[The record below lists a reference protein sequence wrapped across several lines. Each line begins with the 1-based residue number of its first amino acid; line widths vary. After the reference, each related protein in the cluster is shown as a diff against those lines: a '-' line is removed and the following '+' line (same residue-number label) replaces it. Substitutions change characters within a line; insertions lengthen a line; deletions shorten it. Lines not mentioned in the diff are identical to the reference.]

1 MQEQNQTP
9 DAAVQADSAGAAH
22 EAASA
27 GTRSTAPATASE
39 DRIKELETQLAAAK
53 EDFLRAKAETENTRR
68 RAADDIAKAHKFA
81 VESFA
86 EALVPVKDSL
96 DAAAADTSGS
106 VETLKN
112 GVELTIKQLTAAFDK
127 GRVTI
132 IDPAGEKFDPARH
145 QAISMVEAD
154 GEANRIVSVLQKGY
168 LIYDRVL
175 RPALVTVSRGKQEQ
189 PSA

>member
-1 MQEQNQTP
+1 MQDQNQIP
-9 DAAVQADSAGAAH
+9 DPAIQPDPAMP
-22 EAASA
+22 EAA
-27 GTRSTAPATASE
+27 ATPE
-39 DRIKELETQLAAAK
+39 DRIKELEAQLASAK

-68 RAADDIAKAHKFA
+68 RASDDIAKAHKFA

-112 GVELTIKQLTAAFDK
+112 GVDLTIKQLIAAFEK
-127 GRVTI
+127 ARIVM

-145 QAISMVEAD
+145 QAISAVEAD
-154 GEANRIVSVLQKGY
+154 GEANRVVSVLQKGY

-175 RPALVTVSRGKQEQ
+175 RPALVTVSRPNPGKQDQ
-189 PSA
+189 PTA

>member
-1 MQEQNQTP
+1 MQDQNQTP
-9 DAAVQADSAGAAH
+9 EAAATNPAPEAAGAP
-22 EAASA
+22 SV
-27 GTRSTAPATASE
+27 APATAPTSE
-39 DRIKELETQLAAAK
+39 DRIKELEAQLAAAK

-68 RAADDIAKAHKFA
+68 RAAEDIAKAHKFA

-96 DAAAADTSGS
+96 DAAAADTTGS
-106 VETLKN
+106 VDTLKN
-112 GVELTIKQLTAAFDK
+112 GVDLTIKQLTAAFDK

-132 IDPAGEKFDPARH
+132 IDPSGEKFDPAKH

-154 GEANRIVSVLQKGY
+154 GEANRVVSVLQKGY

-175 RPALVTVSRGKQEQ
+175 RPALVTVSKAKTEQ
-189 PSA
+189 PAA

>member
-1 MQEQNQTP
+1 MQDQNQTP
-9 DAAVQADSAGAAH
+9 EASPAI
-22 EAASA
+22 EAAA
-27 GTRSTAPATASE
+27 LNAE
-39 DRIKELETQLAAAK
+39 DRIKELESQLAAAK

-96 DAAAADTSGS
+96 DAAAADATGS

-112 GVELTIKQLTAAFDK
+112 GVDLTIKQLTAAFEK
-127 GRVTI
+127 GRVTT
-132 IDPAGEKFDPARH
+132 IDPAGEKFDPAKH

-154 GEANRIVSVLQKGY
+154 GEANRVVSVLQKGY

-175 RPALVTVSRGKQEQ
+175 RPALVTVSTAKLAQ
-189 PSA
+189 PAG

>member
-1 MQEQNQTP
+1 MQDQNQKPDQSADTGVQAAT
-9 DAAVQADSAGAAH
+9 DAAAPNPAQAA
-22 EAASA
+22 
-27 GTRSTAPATASE
+27 RPTAE
-39 DRIKELETQLAAAK
+39 DRIKELETQLTAAK
-53 EDFLRAKAETENTRR
+53 EDFLRAKAETENMRR
-68 RAADDIAKAHKFA
+68 RASEDIAKAHKYA

-112 GVELTIKQLTAAFDK
+112 GVDLTIKQLTAAFEK
-127 GRVTI
+127 GRVTMI
-132 IDPAGEKFDPARH
+132 EPAGEKFDPARH

-154 GEANRIVSVLQKGY
+154 GEANRVVSVLQKGY

-175 RPALVTVSRGKQEQ
+175 RPALVTVSKAKQEQ
-189 PSA
+189 PAA

>member
-1 MQEQNQTP
+1 MQDQNQTP
-9 DAAVQADSAGAAH
+9 EASPAI
-22 EAASA
+22 EAAA
-27 GTRSTAPATASE
+27 LPETAASTAALNAE
-39 DRIKELETQLAAAK
+39 DRIKELESQLAAAK

-96 DAAAADTSGS
+96 DAAAADATGS

-112 GVELTIKQLTAAFDK
+112 GVDLTIKQLTAAFEK
-127 GRVTI
+127 GRVTM
-132 IDPAGEKFDPARH
+132 IDPAGEKFDPAKH

-154 GEANRIVSVLQKGY
+154 GEANRVVSVLQKGY

-175 RPALVTVSRGKQEQ
+175 RPALVTVSTAKLAHPPG
-189 PSA
+189 

>member
-1 MQEQNQTP
+1 MQDQNPTP
-9 DAAVQADSAGAAH
+9 DAPASNEPAVATTSPAA
-22 EAASA
+22 AP
-27 GTRSTAPATASE
+27 TAE
-39 DRIKELETQLAAAK
+39 DRIKELESQLAAAK

-96 DAAAADTSGS
+96 DAAAADATGS

-112 GVELTIKQLTAAFDK
+112 GVDLTIKQLTAAFEK
-127 GRVTI
+127 GRVTT
-132 IDPAGEKFDPARH
+132 IDPAGEKFDPAKH
-145 QAISMVEAD
+145 QAISMVESD
-154 GEANRIVSVLQKGY
+154 GEANRVVSVLQKGY

-175 RPALVTVSRGKQEQ
+175 RPALVTVSTAKLEQ
-189 PSA
+189 PAG

>member
-1 MQEQNQTP
+1 MQDQNQIPDHATQPSPATP
-9 DAAVQADSAGAAH
+9 G
-22 EAASA
+22 
-27 GTRSTAPATASE
+27 APATPE
-39 DRIKELETQLAAAK
+39 DRITELETQLAAAK

-68 RAADDIAKAHKFA
+68 RASDDIAKAHKFA

-112 GVELTIKQLTAAFDK
+112 GVNLTIKQLTAAFEK
-127 GRVTI
+127 GRIVM
-132 IDPAGEKFDPARH
+132 IDPVGEKFDPARH

-175 RPALVTVSRGKQEQ
+175 RPALVTVSRPNAEKQDQ
-189 PSA
+189 PTA